1 MTAPQAGT
9 TVAAMNRPNDR
20 KSRTGSE
27 RDRISAYNG
36 FANQPERAHREQKR
50 KIEKH
55 LKSST
60 TSPLSASAGLAPEF
74 SKNALYSRKST
85 ATVLSDNTAPSI
97 NNTVDLTVLDSLQDS
112 FSDRLSIENICGVE
126 SHHSCSY
133 GLIPPVVTSM
143 NPTIAASRDELQH
156 TSHLA
161 SRVSV
166 EVLLLADHE
175 IFLRGGG
182 FSDDTCDD
190 MSIDE
195 VAHRTARHILARR
208 TRSSW
213 PDLADDDSGIE
224 KADEEDL
231 LSPLPGEISDN
242 DALPSYDTCCFRAA
256 SRLNRYH
263 TWRQL
268 LVLRQR
274 RRKTPIVCD
283 ESNALR
289 LEDCLQLSQYIQLA
303 SRRHDFAYRP
313 TPQGPCTFLF
323 TE

>member
-1 MTAPQAGT
+1 LPIS
-9 TVAAMNRPNDR
+9 PNVR
-20 KSRTGSE
+20 IASR
-27 RDRISAYNG
+27 
-36 FANQPERAHREQKR
+36 KR
-50 KIEKH
+50 KIEKQ

-60 TSPLSASAGLAPEF
+60 PSPLSASAGLAPEF
-74 SKNALYSRKST
+74 SKHALDSRKST

-133 GLIPPVVTSM
+133 GLIPPVVTSI

-182 FSDDTCDD
+182 FIDDTCDD

-208 TRSSW
+208 TRSSEPCRW
-213 PDLADDDSGIE
+213 PELADDDAGSE
-224 KADEEDL
+224 SVDEEDL

-256 SRLNRYH
+256 RRLNRYH
-263 TWRQL
+263 TSRQL

-289 LEDCLQLSQYIQLA
+289 LEDCLQLSHYIQIA